1 MKNTNDYIIAELKE
15 SAELRKYHLQDA
27 LESMV
32 NGDPETALLMIR
44 NVVNA
49 TGGFIGLG
57 KAIDKDP
64 KTVMK
69 MLSASGNPSAK
80 SLFSIISFLLS
91 KENLK
96 MKMDV
101 VRDTKR
107 NTGRQIEQKATARR
121 TEKHSETAQCA

>member
-1 MKNTNDYIIAELKE
+1 MKNTNDYIVAELKE

-27 LESMV
+27 LESMMD
-32 NGDPETALLMIR
+32 GDPETALLMIR

-49 TGGFIGLG
+49 TGGFIGLA

-69 MLSASGNPSAK
+69 MLSTTGNPSAK
-80 SLFSIISFLLS
+80 ALFSIISFLLH

-96 MKMDV
+96 MKMDFV
-101 VRDTKR
+101 
-107 NTGRQIEQKATARR
+107 NTPRKPVSRKAIARR
-121 TEKHSETAQCA
+121 PVNKKESVVQYA

>member
-1 MKNTNDYIIAELKE
+1 MKNTNDYIVAELKE

-49 TGGFIGLG
+49 TGGFIGLA
-57 KAIDKDP
+57 KAIEKDP

-69 MLSASGNPSAK
+69 MLSTTGNPSAK
-80 SLFSIISFLLS
+80 TLFSIVSFLLH

-96 MKMDV
+96 MKMDFV
-101 VRDTKR
+101 
-107 NTGRQIEQKATARR
+107 NTPRKTISHKVTSRKPAKGQGNMVQYA
-121 TEKHSETAQCA
+121 